1 MHANPANAHGLISL
15 EKIKRYSAIK
25 EMIPPATS
33 KPSSKQRKIHNLL
46 HYAQETLHHLA
57 NVDKSL
63 EPAVR
68 NAMLDFAG
76 KRLPPAPSSTQLQA
90 RSQAREQARSQER
103 EQARP
108 QARAQAPADFKDVDS
123 DGVSDLKR
131 DWGSDL
137 RADYPQGLEGEPR
150 RGQDR
155 QVDLQEEDYRE
166 DLQEEGYREGLAE
179 GMQDREQASVPSSL
193 SSDRD
198 GSIVGSKTEDSEGFD
213 SQDGQVV
220 KDKESGISMVHFT
233 RDASRRTNQNV
244 KRFKRRR

>member
-1 MHANPANAHGLISL
+1 MLTKVWSQPSGTQCWTSPENACPQLPHLRNCKRDHKRENRRDHKRENKRDLKREHKHLQTSRQEGEMSGRGIFGILVDTTGLGIFAKFGMHKAQGRGT
-15 EKIKRYSAIK
+15 KIGMMYVS
-25 EMIPPATS
+25 
-33 KPSSKQRKIHNLL
+33 
-46 HYAQETLHHLA
+46 
-57 NVDKSL
+57 
-63 EPAVR
+63 
-68 NAMLDFAG
+68 
-76 KRLPPAPSSTQLQA
+76 
-90 RSQAREQARSQER
+90 
-103 EQARP
+103 
-108 QARAQAPADFKDVDS
+108 DVDS